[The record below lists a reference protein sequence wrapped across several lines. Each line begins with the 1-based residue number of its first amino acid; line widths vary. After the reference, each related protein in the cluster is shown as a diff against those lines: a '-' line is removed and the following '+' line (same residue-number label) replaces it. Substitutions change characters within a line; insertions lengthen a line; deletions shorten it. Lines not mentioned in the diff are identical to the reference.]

1 MTGYFG
7 HDIKALG
14 FVNVGNV
21 TLFYGVRIE
30 IGILF
35 FIQVPLLG
43 AVSASS
49 RVKSE
54 PVSPT
59 PEQATGVS
67 NLPQPPS
74 ERSETIGSD
83 SVEVYTPP
91 APSENTVRDARYL
104 CCLNF
109 RVLINLLI
117 HI

>member
-1 MTGYFG
+1 VHT
-7 HDIKALG
+7 
-14 FVNVGNV
+14 V
-21 TLFYGVRIE
+21 
-30 IGILF
+30 F
-35 FIQVPLLG
+35 FIRVPLPG
-43 AVSASS
+43 TVSANS

-59 PEQATGVS
+59 PEQTSSGS

-104 CCLNF
+104 ICVVSLLGF
-109 RVLINLLI
+109 SLIC
-117 HI
+117 

>member
-1 MTGYFG
+1 ME
-7 HDIKALG
+7 LG
-14 FVNVGNV
+14 
-21 TLFYGVRIE
+21 RIE

-35 FIQVPLLG
+35 FVQFPLPRT
-43 AVSASS
+43 VSVNS

-59 PEQATGVS
+59 PEQTASGS

-104 CCLNF
+104 ICVVSIF
-109 RVLINLLI
+109 GFSLIC
-117 HI
+117 